1 MKKLTGRTCTGETSE
16 TPPPLPYTHC
26 PTLERKTVRTDR
38 PSVTAGPL
46 GWVQRGAQET
56 RKRVRACRAELRWGS
71 CVDANEWVR
80 LWVCMC
86 VWCWTGSCGP
96 LEERKI
102 NTHPPHPSPRPHP
115 PAARQVQMVGAQ
127 RRDPSMCPHLST
139 EHQMLLWFHPPPKKV
154 SNWRASPEN
163 RGAAGCP
170 LWNCEGFK
178 VFFVVVVF

>member
-80 LWVCMC
+80 LWVCVYVC
-86 VWCWTGSCGP
+86 VVLNWVMRTAGGAKDKHAPSSSFSSSSSSRCTAGSDGGRT
-96 LEERKI
+96 EEGSQ
-102 NTHPPHPSPRPHP
+102 HVSPSQHWASDAALIP
-115 PAARQVQMVGAQ
+115 PASKESLKLKSISRKQGGSRLPAVKL
-127 RRDPSMCPHLST
+127 RRL
-139 EHQMLLWFHPPPKKV
+139 
-154 SNWRASPEN
+154 
-163 RGAAGCP
+163 
-170 LWNCEGFK
+170 
-178 VFFVVVVF
+178 